1 MVVEIAVPAGKTA
14 VLSDD
19 LDNYRENVIPKIVR
33 RRYKR
38 YSEIYDRP
46 PVDTTNVPNSERKIS
61 QGELETDNI

>member
-1 MVVEIAVPAGKTA
+1 LG
-14 VLSDD
+14 
-19 LDNYRENVIPKIVR
+19 NYRENVIPKIVR

-46 PVDTTNVPNSERKIS
+46 PVDTTDVPNSERKVS